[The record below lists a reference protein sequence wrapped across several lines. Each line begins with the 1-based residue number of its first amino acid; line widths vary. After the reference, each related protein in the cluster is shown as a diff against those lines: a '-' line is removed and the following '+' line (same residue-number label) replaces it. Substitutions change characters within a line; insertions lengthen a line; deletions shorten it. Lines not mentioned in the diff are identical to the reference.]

1 MLYSI
6 TFIALFQLFLAKR
19 YMEKNSA
26 STPQGPAYSRPD
38 LAVRAA
44 EPMAPPSE
52 DVYDT
57 TTEPP
62 GEVLLLS
69 YDRFCDD
76 DRRNDGSLSD
86 VQNLTRLFTQMGYGL
101 QTHWNL
107 SKGDTI
113 RTVKSFSANK
123 RLKEAGC
130 VIVVVLSHGRDRR
143 TFYTSDG
150 SPLRVDSVR
159 DFFLEE
165 ACPLMKG
172 KPKIFLFQM
181 CRGEDEPTE
190 FETDSIDAV
199 REPPRNMMVIY
210 STTEGFVS
218 IRHKDS
224 GSPFV
229 NAFCEVLAEEAWHL
243 SLDELLRKIQK
254 RYNTEGFGAVI
265 DKQDF
270 HFMRRFYFNPRGRR
284 AS

>member
-1 MLYSI
+1 
-6 TFIALFQLFLAKR
+6 
-19 YMEKNSA
+19 MEKISA
-26 STPQGPAYSRPD
+26 STPQDHASYPPGRT
-38 LAVRAA
+38 VRAA
-44 EPMAPPSE
+44 EPMTPPSE

-62 GEVLLLS
+62 GEVLILS
-69 YDRFCDD
+69 YDKFCEDD
-76 DRRNDGSLSD
+76 MRNDGSLSD
-86 VQNLTRLFTQMGYGL
+86 VKNLTHLFTQMGYGL
-101 QTHWNL
+101 QTEWNL
-107 SKGDTI
+107 SKADTI
-113 RTVKSFSANK
+113 RTIKAFSADK
-123 RLKEAGC
+123 RLEKAGC
-130 VIVVVLSHGRDRR
+130 AIVVVLSHGKDRQ
-143 TFYTSDG
+143 TFYTSNG
-150 SPLRVDSVR
+150 SLMRVDSVR

-190 FETDSIDAV
+190 VETDSIDAV

-210 STTEGFVS
+210 STTEGFISV
-218 IRHKDS
+218 RHMDF

-254 RYNTEGFGAVI
+254 RYNKEGFGAVI

-270 HFMRRFYFNPRGRR
+270 HFMKRFYFNPRGRC

>member
-1 MLYSI
+1 
-6 TFIALFQLFLAKR
+6 
-19 YMEKNSA
+19 MEKESA
-26 STPQGPAYSRPD
+26 STPQGHVKYP
-38 LAVRAA
+38 LEMTVRAA
-44 EPMAPPSE
+44 EPLVPPSE

-62 GEVLLLS
+62 GEVLILS
-69 YDRFCDD
+69 YDRFGKDD
-76 DRRNDGSLSD
+76 LRNNGSLSD
-86 VQNLTRLFTQMGYGL
+86 VETLTGLFAQMGYGL

-107 SKGDTI
+107 SKRDTI
-113 RTVKSFSANK
+113 GALRSFSADK
-123 RLKEAGC
+123 RLEKAGS
-130 VIVVVLSHGRDRR
+130 VVVVVLSHGKDRQ

-150 SPLRVDSVR
+150 NLLRVGQVR

-165 ACPLMKG
+165 SCPQMKG

-190 FETDSIDAV
+190 CETDSVDAP
-199 REPPRNMMVIY
+199 REPPRNMIVIY

-218 IRHKDS
+218 FRNVDS

-229 NAFCEVLAEEAWHL
+229 NVFCEVLAEEAWHL
-243 SLDELLRKIQK
+243 SLDELLRKVQV

-270 HFMRRFYFNPRGRR
+270 HFMRRFYFNPRPR
-284 AS
+284 SSS

>member
-1 MLYSI
+1 
-6 TFIALFQLFLAKR
+6 
-19 YMEKNSA
+19 MEKNSA
-26 STPQGPAYSRPD
+26 PTAQDHTSYLPG

-44 EPMAPPSE
+44 EPPVPPGE

-62 GEVLLLS
+62 GEVLILS
-69 YDRFCDD
+69 YDKFCDD

-86 VQNLTRLFTQMGYGL
+86 VKNLTQLFTQMGYGL
-101 QTHWNL
+101 QAEWNL
-107 SKGDTI
+107 SRVDTI
-113 RTVKSFSANK
+113 RTIKAFSANK
-123 RLKEAGC
+123 RLKKAGC
-130 VIVVVLSHGRDRR
+130 VIVIVLSHGRDRR

-150 SPLRVDSVR
+150 RPLRVDSVR

-165 ACPLMKG
+165 ACPHMKG

-190 FETDSIDAV
+190 VVTDSIDAV
-199 REPPRNMMVIY
+199 REPPRNMMAIY

-218 IRHKDS
+218 VRHKDF

-229 NAFCEVLAEEAWHL
+229 NAFCEILAKEAWHL

-270 HFMRRFYFNPRGRR
+270 HFMKRFYFNPRRR
-284 AS
+284 CVS